1 MALSGTGHIYNPST
15 LNTWLKGHG
24 GYVRGNWLVWPSVDS
39 LGIKYI
45 GVISNNNIA
54 SSLSAGHIV
63 ILNVR
68 NGQHWVLATSMSGYT
83 VYVND
88 PRYSTTSYSLYDV
101 VPNKSKLYYVGSSS
115 YLGMTTD
122 EL

>member
-1 MALSGTGHIYNPST
+1 MALSGTGHSYNPSA
-15 LNTWLKGHG
+15 LNTWLTRNG
-24 GYVRGNWLVWPSVDS
+24 GYVSGDLFVWGSVS
-39 LGIKYI
+39 PLGMKFIK
-45 GVISNNNIA
+45 VISNSNIA

-68 NGQHWVLATSMSGYT
+68 NGGHWVLATSMSGNT
-83 VYVND
+83 IYVND
-88 PRYSTTSYSLYDV
+88 PGYSTTSYSLYDV